1 MWVLRPGIR
10 IGLGMTDSRVISD
23 FSEMW
28 LAVTD
33 SVGVG
38 GEDWAC
44 VGEVH
49 FWITHEASLLA
60 RVAA

>member
-1 MWVLRPGIR
+1 
-10 IGLGMTDSRVISD
+10 MTDSQVISD

-38 GEDWAC
+38 GKTGLVW
-44 VGEVH
+44 VRFIFG
-49 FWITHEASLLA
+49 
-60 RVAA
+60 